1 MQAER
6 PPPRTLEDA
15 LGLLQV
21 VSAELAALRAENAQ
35 WRAENAQLQARVQE
49 LEARLGQNSPDSSRP
64 PSSDPPQ
71 TPPRPPAPPTG
82 RQRGGQPGHP
92 PHQRAVVPPEAV
104 DQIVAHWPT
113 HCRGCQRPLSP
124 EAVGEPVRH
133 QVTELPPVRAVVTE
147 HQLHHVQCDACG
159 MTTCAVLPA
168 EVPAG
173 AFGPRLQATVAVLS
187 GRYRLS
193 RREVVG
199 VCTDVLGAPLAVG
212 SVDRWCQATTAAL
225 AGPVAALQAAV
236 QQAPH
241 AHADETSW
249 REAGQRCWLWV
260 VVTTLATV
268 FTLAPSRGRGVIQ
281 ELLGERFAGYLIS
294 DRWSAYTWM
303 DPLRRQVC
311 WAHLKRDFQKL
322 VDYGG
327 PGRAIGQDAL
337 RLLGGLFAAWADL
350 RADPTQ
356 RPRFVRRARQYQ
368 WRLRRV
374 LETGQQCGCDKTAN
388 FCTALLKL
396 WPALWTF
403 VTVPGIEPTNNAA
416 EQALR
421 PAVLWRKGSFGTQ
434 SAGGAR
440 FVTRMLSVAAT
451 CRQQDRSLLAY
462 LTAVCTAAQAGLPI
476 PSLLPTPPLA
486 LPNAPVAHAA

>member
-1 MQAER
+1 MLNEA
-6 PPPRTLEDA
+6 PAPRTLDDA
-15 LGLLQV
+15 LALLDLV
-21 VSAELAALRAENAQ
+21 WAELIALRAENAQ
-35 WRAENAQLQARVQE
+35 LRARVQE
-49 LEARLGQNSPDSSRP
+49 LEARLGQNATNSSRP
-64 PSSDPPQ
+64 PSSDPP
-71 TPPRPPAPPTG
+71 TLPPRPPAPPSG
-82 RQRGGQPGHP
+82 RRRGGQPGHP
-92 PHQRAVVPPEAV
+92 PHQRALVPPEAV
-104 DQIVAHWPT
+104 DQVVAHWPT
-113 HCRGCQRPLSP
+113 HCRGCQAPLP
-124 EAVGEPVRH
+124 QTAVGEPVRH

-147 HQLHHVQCDACG
+147 HQLHHVPCAACG
-159 MTTCAVLPA
+159 TTTCAGLPA
-168 EVPAG
+168 DVSPG

-212 SVDRWCQATTAAL
+212 SVDRLCQATAQAL
-225 AGPVAALQAAV
+225 AAPVAALEQAV
-236 QQAPH
+236 QQAAA

-249 REAGQRCWLWV
+249 RQAGQRCWLWV
-260 VVTTLATV
+260 VVTALATV

-281 ELLGERFAGYLIS
+281 GLLGERFAGYLIT
-294 DRWSAYTWM
+294 DRWSAYTWLV
-303 DPLRRQVC
+303 PEQRQVC
-311 WAHLKRDFQKL
+311 WAHLKRDFQKR

-327 PGRAIGQDAL
+327 PGRRIGQDAL
-337 RLLGGLFAAWADL
+337 RLLAGLFGAWADV

-374 LETGQQCGCDKTAN
+374 LETGQRCGCDQTAN
-388 FCTALLKL
+388 FCSALLKL

-434 SAGGAR
+434 SAGGNA
-440 FVTRMLSVAAT
+440 FVTRLLSVAAT
-451 CRQQDRSLLAY
+451 CKQHDRSLLAY
-462 LTAVCTAAQAGLPI
+462 LTAVCTAAQAGQPI
-476 PSLLPTPPLA
+476 PSLLPAPPTA
-486 LPNAPVAHAA
+486 LPSAPVAHAA